1 MSAANKTLS
10 QDTVDEFVG
19 VSHGNVARVRELL
32 EQHPDLVNVSASWV
46 ETPIEAAAQMA
57 NREIMELLLE
67 HGAPVDICTAIA
79 LGRDD
84 RVREMLRED
93 PSLKDTKGAH
103 GIPIMYY
110 PVITGNKEIAQL
122 LLDSGADIN
131 AGAGGTT
138 PLHGAAI
145 FNRVDMA
152 EWLLMNGADARLADY
167 EGKSPFE
174 RAQLLGNAEVA
185 QILNAADEQ

>member
-19 VSHGNVARVRELL
+19 VSHGNVARVKELL
-32 EQHPDLVNVSASWV
+32 EKHPELVNVSASWV
-46 ETPIEAAAQMA
+46 ETPVEAAAQMA

-110 PVITGNKEIAQL
+110 PVIT
-122 LLDSGADIN
+122 
-131 AGAGGTT
+131 
-138 PLHGAAI
+138 
-145 FNRVDMA
+145 
-152 EWLLMNGADARLADY
+152 
-167 EGKSPFE
+167 
-174 RAQLLGNAEVA
+174 
-185 QILNAADEQ
+185 